1 MLRRKKVQRTQIKM
15 LKGKK
20 VLLGVT
26 ASIAAY
32 KTAELV
38 RLFKKAG
45 ALVRVIQTEAS
56 LDFVASLTLAT
67 LSENP
72 VLTKMV
78 DGESGE
84 WSKHV
89 ELGLWADMMVIA
101 PLTANTMAKMKN
113 GECNN
118 LLLATYLSA
127 KCPVYF
133 APAMDLDMYKH
144 PSTKA
149 NINTLEEY
157 GNILIPSGFGEL
169 ASGLLGEGRM
179 AEPTEIIELITNEL
193 NKNLPLTNKRML
205 ITAGPTH
212 EPIDPVRF
220 IGNRSSGKM
229 GIALAVEAAN
239 KGAKVDL
246 ILGPT
251 SMDCKHANITV
262 HEIETAEQ
270 MYRQVE
276 AVFDAAD
283 ISIFTAAVADYTP
296 EVVAKNK
303 IKKSDMGLSISLKKT
318 TDILAAMGGKKRANQ
333 LVVGFAL
340 ETENEIE
347 NAQKKLN
354 RKNLDLIVL
363 NSLNNKGAGFQ
374 HSTNKITIIEKEN
387 NITYYELKDKSEV
400 AKDII
405 NKIIE
410 IS

>member
-1 MLRRKKVQRTQIKM
+1 M

-45 ALVRVIQTEAS
+45 ASVRVIQTEAS
-56 LDFVASLTLAT
+56 LDFVAPLTLAT

-78 DGESGE
+78 DADSGE
-84 WSKHV
+84 WSNHV
-89 ELGLWADMMVIA
+89 ELGLWVDIMVIA
-101 PLTANTMAKMKN
+101 PLTANTMAKMKS
-113 GECNN
+113 GECDN

-149 NINTLEEY
+149 NITTLQEY

-169 ASGLLGEGRM
+169 ASGLVGEGRM
-179 AEPTEIIELITNEL
+179 AEPSEIIDLITAEL
-193 NKNLPLTNKRML
+193 NKDLLLTNKKVL

-229 GIALAVEAAN
+229 GIALALEAAN
-239 KGAKVDL
+239 QGAKVDL

-251 SMDCKHANITV
+251 SLDCKHANITTYK
-262 HEIETAEQ
+262 IETAGQ
-270 MYRQVE
+270 MYSKV
-276 AVFDAAD
+276 DALFSNSD
-283 ISIFTAAVADYTP
+283 ISIFAAAVADYSP
-296 EVVAKNK
+296 EVVAENK
-303 IKKSDMGLSISLKKT
+303 IKKSGLDLSISLSKT
-318 TDILAAMGGKKRANQ
+318 TDILAEMGAKKKDKQ
-333 LVVGFAL
+333 FVVGFAL
-340 ETENEIE
+340 ETENELE
-347 NAQKKLN
+347 NAKSKLG
-354 RKNLDLIVL
+354 RKNLDMIVL
-363 NSLNNKGAGFQ
+363 NSLKNKGAGFQ
-374 HSTNKITIIEKEN
+374 HNTNKITIIDKAN
-387 NITYYELKDKSEV
+387 NITDFELKDKSEV

-410 IS
+410 LS

>member
-1 MLRRKKVQRTQIKM
+1 M

-45 ALVRVIQTEAS
+45 ASVRVIQTEAS

-89 ELGLWADMMVIA
+89 ALGLWADMMVIA

-283 ISIFTAAVADYTP
+283 ISIFVAAVADYTP
-296 EVVAKNK
+296 EFVAENK
-303 IKKSDMGLSISLKKT
+303 IKKSDMSLSISVIKT
-318 TDILAAMGGKKRANQ
+318 TDILAVMGKKKRANQ
-333 LVVGFAL
+333 VIVGFAL
-340 ETENEIE
+340 ETENEIA

-354 RKNLDLIVL
+354 CKNLDMIVL

-374 HSTNKITIIEKEN
+374 HNTNKITIIDKEN
-387 NITYYELKDKSEV
+387 NITDYKLKDKNEV
-400 AKDII
+400 AKDVM

>member
-1 MLRRKKVQRTQIKM
+1 MQRIQIKM

-20 VLLGVT
+20 VLLGIT

-32 KTAELV
+32 KSAELV

-45 ALVRVIQTEAS
+45 ASVRVIQTEAS

-78 DGESGE
+78 DADSGE
-84 WSKHV
+84 WSNHV

-101 PLTANTMAKMKN
+101 PLTANTMAKMKS
-113 GECNN
+113 GECDN

-149 NINTLEEY
+149 NITTLEEY

-169 ASGLLGEGRM
+169 ASGLVGEGRM
-179 AEPTEIIELITNEL
+179 AEPAEIIELITAEL
-193 NKNLPLTNKRML
+193 NKDLPLTNKRVL

-229 GIALAVEAAN
+229 GIALALEAAN
-239 KGAKVDL
+239 QGAKVDL
-246 ILGPT
+246 VLGPT
-251 SMDCKHANITV
+251 SLEYKHANITTYK
-262 HEIETAEQ
+262 IETAEQ
-270 MYRQVE
+270 MYNQV
-276 AVFDAAD
+276 DALFSDSD
-283 ISIFTAAVADYTP
+283 ISIFAAAVADYSP
-296 EVVAKNK
+296 EVVAENK
-303 IKKSDMGLSISLKKT
+303 IKKSGLDLSISLSKT
-318 TDILAAMGGKKRANQ
+318 TDILAEMGVRKKDKQ
-333 LVVGFAL
+333 FVVGFAL
-340 ETENEIE
+340 ETENELE
-347 NAQKKLN
+347 NAKSKLS
-354 RKNLDLIVL
+354 RKNLDMIVL

-374 HSTNKITIIEKEN
+374 HNTNKITIIDKAN
-387 NITYYELKDKSEV
+387 NITDFELKDKSEV

-410 IS
+410 LS

>member
-1 MLRRKKVQRTQIKM
+1 M

-20 VLLGVT
+20 VLLGIT

-45 ALVRVIQTEAS
+45 ASVRVIQTEAS

-78 DGESGE
+78 KEESGE

-89 ELGLWADMMVIA
+89 ELGLWADIMVIA

-149 NINTLEEY
+149 NISKLEEY
-157 GNILIPSGFGEL
+157 GNILLPSGFGEL
-169 ASGLLGEGRM
+169 ASGLVGEGRM
-179 AEPTEIIELITNEL
+179 AEPTEIIELIINEL
-193 NKNLPLTNKRML
+193 NKDLPLTNKKLL
-205 ITAGPTH
+205 ITAGPTY

-220 IGNRSSGKM
+220 IGNHSSGKM
-229 GIALAVEAAN
+229 GVALAIEAAN
-239 KGAKVDL
+239 QGAKVDL
-246 ILGPT
+246 VLGPT
-251 SMDCKHANITV
+251 SLDCKHANITI
-262 HEIETAEQ
+262 HKIETAEQ
-270 MYRQVE
+270 MYRKVD
-276 AVFDAAD
+276 AIFDAAD
-283 ISIFTAAVADYTP
+283 ISIFAAAVADYTP

-303 IKKSDMGLSISLKKT
+303 IKKSDASLSLMMIKT
-318 TDILAAMGGKKRANQ
+318 TDILAVMGEKKRANQ
-333 LVVGFAL
+333 IVVGFAL
-340 ETENEIE
+340 ETETEIA
-347 NAQKKLN
+347 NAHKKLN

-374 HSTNKITIIEKEN
+374 HNTNKITIIDKEN
-387 NITYYELKDKSEV
+387 NITNYKLKDKREV

-405 NKIIE
+405 NKILE

>member
-1 MLRRKKVQRTQIKM
+1 MQRIQIKM

-20 VLLGVT
+20 VLLGIT

-32 KTAELV
+32 KSAELV

-45 ALVRVIQTEAS
+45 ASVRVIQTEAS

-78 DGESGE
+78 DADSGE
-84 WSKHV
+84 WSNHV

-101 PLTANTMAKMKN
+101 PLTANTMAKMKS
-113 GECNN
+113 GECDN

-144 PSTKA
+144 PSTTA
-149 NINTLEEY
+149 NITTLEEY

-169 ASGLLGEGRM
+169 ASGLVGEGRM
-179 AEPTEIIELITNEL
+179 AEPAEIIELITAEL
-193 NKNLPLTNKRML
+193 NKDLPLTNKRVL

-229 GIALAVEAAN
+229 GIALALEAAN
-239 KGAKVDL
+239 QGAKVDL
-246 ILGPT
+246 VLGPT
-251 SMDCKHANITV
+251 SLEYKHANITTYK
-262 HEIETAEQ
+262 IETAEQ
-270 MYRQVE
+270 MYNQV
-276 AVFDAAD
+276 DALFSDSD
-283 ISIFTAAVADYTP
+283 ISIFAAAVADYSP
-296 EVVAKNK
+296 EVVAENK
-303 IKKSDMGLSISLKKT
+303 IKKSGLDLSISLSKT
-318 TDILAAMGGKKRANQ
+318 TDILAEMGVRKKDKQ
-333 LVVGFAL
+333 FVVGFAL
-340 ETENEIE
+340 ETENELE
-347 NAQKKLN
+347 NAKSKLSRKKL
-354 RKNLDLIVL
+354 DMIVL

-374 HSTNKITIIEKEN
+374 HNTNKITIIDKAN
-387 NITYYELKDKSEV
+387 NITDFELKDKNEV

-405 NKIIE
+405 NKIIKL
-410 IS
+410 S

>member
-1 MLRRKKVQRTQIKM
+1 M

-20 VLLGVT
+20 VLLGIT

-32 KTAELV
+32 KSAELV

-45 ALVRVIQTEAS
+45 ASVRVIQTEAS

-78 DGESGE
+78 DADSGE
-84 WSKHV
+84 WSNHV
-89 ELGLWADMMVIA
+89 KLGLWADMMVIA
-101 PLTANTMAKMKN
+101 PLTANTMAKMKS
-113 GECNN
+113 GECDN

-144 PSTKA
+144 PSTTA
-149 NINTLEEY
+149 NITTLEEY

-169 ASGLLGEGRM
+169 ASGLVGEGRM
-179 AEPTEIIELITNEL
+179 AEPAEIIELITAEL
-193 NKNLPLTNKRML
+193 NKDLPLTNKRVL

-229 GIALAVEAAN
+229 GIALALEAAN
-239 KGAKVDL
+239 QGAKVDL
-246 ILGPT
+246 VLGPT
-251 SMDCKHANITV
+251 SLEYKHANITNYK
-262 HEIETAEQ
+262 IETAEQ
-270 MYRQVE
+270 MYNQV
-276 AVFDAAD
+276 DALFSDSD
-283 ISIFTAAVADYTP
+283 ISIFAAAVADYSP
-296 EVVAKNK
+296 EVVAENK
-303 IKKSDMGLSISLKKT
+303 IKKSGLDLSISLSKT
-318 TDILAAMGGKKRANQ
+318 TDILAEMGVRKKDKQ
-333 LVVGFAL
+333 FVVGFAL
-340 ETENEIE
+340 ETENELE
-347 NAQKKLN
+347 NAKSKLSRKKL
-354 RKNLDLIVL
+354 DMIVL

-374 HSTNKITIIEKEN
+374 HNTNKITIIDKAN
-387 NITYYELKDKSEV
+387 NITDFELKDKNEV

-405 NKIIE
+405 NKIIKL
-410 IS
+410 S

>member
-1 MLRRKKVQRTQIKM
+1 MQRIQIKM

-20 VLLGVT
+20 VLLGIT

-32 KTAELV
+32 KSAELV

-45 ALVRVIQTEAS
+45 ASVRVIQTEAS

-78 DGESGE
+78 DADSGE
-84 WSKHV
+84 WSNHV

-101 PLTANTMAKMKN
+101 PLTANTMAKMKS
-113 GECNN
+113 GECDN

-149 NINTLEEY
+149 NITTLEEY

-169 ASGLLGEGRM
+169 ASGLVGEGRM
-179 AEPTEIIELITNEL
+179 AEPAEIIELITTEL
-193 NKNLPLTNKRML
+193 NKDLPLTNKRVL

-229 GIALAVEAAN
+229 GIALALEAAN
-239 KGAKVDL
+239 QGAKVDL
-246 ILGPT
+246 VLGPT
-251 SMDCKHANITV
+251 SLEYKHANITTYK
-262 HEIETAEQ
+262 IETAEQ
-270 MYRQVE
+270 MYNQV
-276 AVFDAAD
+276 DALFSDSD
-283 ISIFTAAVADYTP
+283 ISIFAAAVADYSP
-296 EVVAKNK
+296 EVVAENK
-303 IKKSDMGLSISLKKT
+303 IKKSGLDLSISLSKT
-318 TDILAAMGGKKRANQ
+318 TDILAEMGVRKKDKQ
-333 LVVGFAL
+333 FVVGFAL
-340 ETENEIE
+340 ETENELE
-347 NAQKKLN
+347 NAKSKLSRKKL
-354 RKNLDLIVL
+354 DMIVL

-374 HSTNKITIIEKEN
+374 HNTNKITIIDKAN
-387 NITYYELKDKSEV
+387 NITDFVLKDKNEV

-405 NKIIE
+405 NKIIKL
-410 IS
+410 S

>member
-1 MLRRKKVQRTQIKM
+1 M

-20 VLLGVT
+20 VLLGIT

-32 KTAELV
+32 KSAELI
-38 RLFKKAG
+38 RLFKKTG
-45 ALVRVIQTEAS
+45 ASVRVIQTDAS

-72 VLTKMV
+72 VLNKMV
-78 DGESGE
+78 DGKSGE
-84 WSKHV
+84 WSNHV
-89 ELGLWADMMVIA
+89 ELGLWADIMVIA
-101 PLTANTMAKMKN
+101 PLTANTMAKMRN

-149 NINTLEEY
+149 NINKLEEY

-169 ASGLLGEGRM
+169 ASGLVGEGRM
-179 AEPTEIIELITNEL
+179 AEPFEIIELITNQL
-193 NKNLPLTNKRML
+193 NKNLPLTNKKLL

-229 GIALAVEAAN
+229 GIALAIEAAN
-239 KGAKVDL
+239 QGAKVDL
-246 ILGPT
+246 VLGPT
-251 SMDCKHANITV
+251 NLNCKHANITT
-262 HEIETAEQ
+262 HKIETAEQ
-270 MYRQVE
+270 MYEQVDS
-276 AVFDAAD
+276 VFDTTD
-283 ISIFTAAVADYTP
+283 ISIFSAAVADYTP
-296 EVVAKNK
+296 EFVAKNK
-303 IKKSDMGLSISLKKT
+303 IKKSDASLSVLLKET
-318 TDILAAMGGKKRANQ
+318 TDILAAMGKKKRANQ
-333 LVVGFAL
+333 IIVGFAL
-340 ETENEIE
+340 ETENEIA
-347 NAQKKLN
+347 NAQKKLD
-354 RKNLDLIVL
+354 RKNLDIIVL

-374 HSTNKITIIEKEN
+374 YNTNKITIIDKEN
-387 NITYYELKDKSEV
+387 NITDYELKHKNEV
-400 AKDII
+400 AKDVI

>member
-1 MLRRKKVQRTQIKM
+1 MQRIQIKM

-20 VLLGVT
+20 VLLGIT

-32 KTAELV
+32 KSAELV

-45 ALVRVIQTEAS
+45 ASVRVIQTEAS

-78 DGESGE
+78 DADSGE
-84 WSKHV
+84 WSNHV

-101 PLTANTMAKMKN
+101 PLTANTMAKMKS
-113 GECNN
+113 GECDN

-149 NINTLEEY
+149 NITTLEEY

-169 ASGLLGEGRM
+169 ASGLVGEGRM
-179 AEPTEIIELITNEL
+179 AEPAEIIELITTEL
-193 NKNLPLTNKRML
+193 NKDLPLTNKRVL

-229 GIALAVEAAN
+229 GIALALEAAN
-239 KGAKVDL
+239 QGAKVDL
-246 ILGPT
+246 VLGPT
-251 SMDCKHANITV
+251 SLEYKHANITTYK
-262 HEIETAEQ
+262 IETAEQ
-270 MYRQVE
+270 MYNQV
-276 AVFDAAD
+276 DALFSDSD
-283 ISIFTAAVADYTP
+283 ISIFAAAVADYSP
-296 EVVAKNK
+296 EVVAENK
-303 IKKSDMGLSISLKKT
+303 IKKSGLDLSISLSKT
-318 TDILAAMGGKKRANQ
+318 TDILAEMGVRKKDKQ
-333 LVVGFAL
+333 FVVGFAL
-340 ETENEIE
+340 ETENELE
-347 NAQKKLN
+347 NAKSKLIRKKL
-354 RKNLDLIVL
+354 DMIVL

-374 HSTNKITIIEKEN
+374 HNTNKITIIDKAN
-387 NITYYELKDKSEV
+387 NITDFVLKDKNEV

-405 NKIIE
+405 NKIIKL
-410 IS
+410 S

>member
-1 MLRRKKVQRTQIKM
+1 M

-45 ALVRVIQTEAS
+45 ASVRVIQTEAS
-56 LDFVASLTLAT
+56 LDFVAPLTLAT

-78 DGESGE
+78 DEESGE

-89 ELGLWADMMVIA
+89 ELGLWADIMVIA

-127 KCPVYF
+127 KCPIYF

-149 NINTLEEY
+149 NISTLEEY

-169 ASGLLGEGRM
+169 ASGLIGEGRM
-179 AEPTEIIELITNEL
+179 SEPTEIIELIETEL
-193 NKNLPLTNKRML
+193 NKNLPLTNKKTL

-212 EPIDPVRF
+212 ESIDPVRF
-220 IGNRSSGKM
+220 IGNHSSGKM
-229 GIALAVEAAN
+229 GIALAIEAAN
-239 KGAKVDL
+239 QGAKVDL
-246 ILGPT
+246 VLGPT
-251 SMDCKHANITV
+251 SLDCKHANITI
-262 HEIETAEQ
+262 HKIETAEQ
-270 MYRQVE
+270 MYRKVD
-276 AVFDAAD
+276 AIFDATD
-283 ISIFTAAVADYTP
+283 ISIFAAAVADYTP

-303 IKKSDMGLSISLKKT
+303 IKKSDASLSLMMIKT
-318 TDILAAMGGKKRANQ
+318 TDILAVMGEKKRANQ
-333 LVVGFAL
+333 IVVGFAL
-340 ETENEIE
+340 ETETEIA
-347 NAQKKLN
+347 NAHKKLN
-354 RKNLDLIVL
+354 RKNLDMIVL

-374 HSTNKITIIEKEN
+374 HNTNKITIIDKEN
-387 NITYYELKDKSEV
+387 NITNYELKDKSEV

-405 NKIIE
+405 NKILE